1 MFFFTD
7 IGTILSNYLN
17 YASTYGKDIRTT
29 EILTYTEAVC
39 IMDCMI
45 YQKFGL
51 IIILIILVIFGG
63 TAGYQLIEGWTFIEA
78 LYMTV
83 ITISTVG
90 FKEVGQ
96 LSGTG
101 RIFTI
106 FLILG
111 GIVVITSGISLIFS
125 SIIEGTFGEIIRRQR
140 MEKKLARIKSHFII
154 CGFGAVGE
162 DVVNEFIRENKP
174 FVLIEKD
181 KVILDK
187 LLKEFPDTIFVIGDA
202 TDDEI
207 LKTAQIEKAKGILAV
222 LGKTA
227 DNLYICLSARSLNP
241 NLRIIARVIES
252 ESIDKLKKAGADYV
266 FSPEK
271 IGGIR
276 LAAAALKPAVTSFL
290 DAIIRG
296 EYLDLILDEVKV
308 QKHSSIVRK
317 TLQES
322 EISKNI
328 GIIISAIKSA
338 NMDKLIFNPSS
349 KTIINPSDILIVFG
363 SSNQIKQLKKICS

>member
-1 MFFFTD
+1 MN
-7 IGTILSNYLN
+7 SM
-17 YASTYGKDIRTT
+17 
-29 EILTYTEAVC
+29 V
-39 IMDCMI
+39 
-45 YQKFGL
+45 YQKFVL
-51 IIILIILVIFGG
+51 TIILIVLVIFGG
-63 TAGYQLIEGWTFIEA
+63 TVGYQIIEGWSFIEA
-78 LYMTV
+78 LYMTI

-96 LSGTG
+96 LSNAG

-111 GIVVITSGISLIFS
+111 GIIVITSGISLIFS

-140 MEKKLARIKSHFII
+140 MEKKLAKIKNHFII

-162 DVVNEFIRENKP
+162 DVVNEFISENKQ
-174 FVLIEKD
+174 FVLIEKY
-181 KVILDK
+181 KNVLNK
-187 LLKEFPDTIFVIGDA
+187 LLKEFPVIIFVIGDA

-207 LKTAQIEKAKGILAV
+207 LKNAQIEKAKGILAV

-241 NLRIIARVIES
+241 KLRIIARVIES

-296 EYLDLILDEVKV
+296 EYLDLVLNEVEV
-308 QKHSSIVRK
+308 QEHSSIVRK
-317 TLQES
+317 TLKES

-338 NMDKLIFNPSS
+338 NTDKLIFNPSS

-363 SSNQIKQLKKICS
+363 SSDQIKQLKKICS

>member
-1 MFFFTD
+1 
-7 IGTILSNYLN
+7 
-17 YASTYGKDIRTT
+17 
-29 EILTYTEAVC
+29 
-39 IMDCMI
+39 
-45 YQKFGL
+45 
-51 IIILIILVIFGG
+51 
-63 TAGYQLIEGWTFIEA
+63 
-78 LYMTV
+78 
-83 ITISTVG
+83 
-90 FKEVGQ
+90 
-96 LSGTG
+96 
-101 RIFTI
+101 
-106 FLILG
+106 
-111 GIVVITSGISLIFS
+111 
-125 SIIEGTFGEIIRRQR
+125 
-140 MEKKLARIKSHFII
+140 MEKKLAKIRNHFII

-181 KVILDK
+181 KNVLNK
-187 LLKEFPDTIFVIGDA
+187 LLKEFPGTILVIGDA

-207 LKTAQIEKAKGILAV
+207 LKNAQIEKAKGVLAV

-227 DNLYICLSARSLNP
+227 DNLYICLSARSLNAK
-241 NLRIIARVIES
+241 LRIIARVIES

-296 EYLDLILDEVKV
+296 EYLDLVLNEVEV
-308 QKHSSIVRK
+308 QEHSSIVRK

-338 NMDKLIFNPSS
+338 NTDKLIFNPSS
-349 KTIINPSDILIVFG
+349 KTIINPGDILIVFG
-363 SSNQIKQLKKICS
+363 SLDQIKQLKKICS

>member
-1 MFFFTD
+1 MN
-7 IGTILSNYLN
+7 SM
-17 YASTYGKDIRTT
+17 
-29 EILTYTEAVC
+29 V
-39 IMDCMI
+39 
-45 YQKFGL
+45 YQKFVL
-51 IIILIILVIFGG
+51 TIILIVLVIFGG
-63 TAGYQLIEGWTFIEA
+63 TVGYQIIEGWSFIEA
-78 LYMTV
+78 LYMTI

-96 LSGTG
+96 LSNAG

-111 GIVVITSGISLIFS
+111 GIIVITSGISLIFS

-140 MEKKLARIKSHFII
+140 MEKKLAKIKNHFII

-181 KVILDK
+181 KNVLNK
-187 LLKEFPDTIFVIGDA
+187 LLKEYPGIIFVIGDA

-207 LKTAQIEKAKGILAV
+207 LKNAQIEKAKGILAV

-241 NLRIIARVIES
+241 KLRIIARVIES

-296 EYLDLILDEVKV
+296 EYLDLVLNEVEV
-308 QKHSSIVRK
+308 QEHSSIVRK
-317 TLQES
+317 TLKES

-338 NMDKLIFNPSS
+338 TTDKLIFNPSS

-363 SSNQIKQLKKICS
+363 SSDQIKQLKKICS